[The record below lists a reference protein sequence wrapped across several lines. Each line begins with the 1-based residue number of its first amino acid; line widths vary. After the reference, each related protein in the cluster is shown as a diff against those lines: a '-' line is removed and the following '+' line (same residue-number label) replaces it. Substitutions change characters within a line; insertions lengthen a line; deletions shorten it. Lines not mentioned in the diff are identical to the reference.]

1 MPVVDAAAHAERLR
15 VIARVL
21 DDAVALHREVRAG
34 SLEAVASAAEVI
46 ATAYAQG
53 GKVLAFGNGGS
64 AADAQHFAA
73 ELVGRFERDRR
84 GMAALALSTD
94 TCVLTSVANDYGFER
109 VFARGVEAWGTKG
122 DALVVFSTSGNSAN
136 VIAAVDTARARGL
149 YTIGLLGRDGGL
161 LAGRCDASIVVPGI
175 TSDRIQEIHI
185 KIVHLLIEQI
195 EFRLF
200 NQQ

>member
-1 MPVVDAAAHAERLR
+1 MDTSSTPETSISDSLSEAARLLAWLRQTEETEGTITAVGARLAEILDAGGRL
-15 VIARVL
+15 L
-21 DDAVALHREVRAG
+21 
-34 SLEAVASAAEVI
+34 
-46 ATAYAQG
+46 TC
-53 GKVLAFGNGGS
+53 GNGGS
-64 AADAQHFAA
+64 MCDAMHFAE
-73 ELVGRFERDRR
+73 ELSGQFRDPRPAV
-84 GMAALALSTD
+84 AALAISDPSYL
-94 TCVLTSVANDYGFER
+94 TCVANDHGFER

-161 LAGRCDASIVVPGI
+161 LAARCDASIVVPGI